1 MILINSMAPMLSWII
16 LSPYLSLLT
25 CVAFPDFSH
34 LFFFHIETLICLWCF
49 TLFHST
55 LGFSKPFVVYGMH
68 CVAVRC
74 YV

>member
-1 MILINSMAPMLSWII
+1 MILWLHGSNVVVDNSFSLLISLDLCRLPLF
-16 LSPYLSLLT
+16 LSP
-25 CVAFPDFSH
+25 
-34 LFFFHIETLICLWCF
+34 FFFHIETLICLWCV